1 MIFQNG
7 LKKVLTF
14 LARSPIISSS
24 VGGLAPDQN
33 QKDYAMSNYTDQMVA
48 KIKAAAP
55 LNLAKAQELSSEFG
69 NVTYRSVI
77 SKAKSLG
84 VEYVKAA
91 PAAKK
96 SRDDAP
102 TKAQYLAAIRKGLAL
117 PDREGDLTKAESVS
131 YTHLTLPTICSV

>member
-1 MIFQNG
+1 MRYSLHRLG
-7 LKKVLTF
+7 DWLSTT
-14 LARSPIISSS
+14 
-24 VGGLAPDQN
+24 N
-33 QKDYAMSNYTDQMVA
+33 QKDYAMSNYTETMVA
-48 KIKAAAP
+48 QIKAAAP
-55 LNLAKAQELSSEFG
+55 LNLAKAQALSAEFG

-117 PDREGDLTKAESVS
+117 PDREGDLTKAELAAVLES
-131 YTHLTLPTICSV
+131 IG

>member
-14 LARSPIISSS
+14 FARSPIISSS
-24 VGGLAPDQN
+24 VGGLAPDLN
-33 QKDYAMSNYTDQMVA
+33 QKDYAMSNYTETMVA
-48 KIKAAAP
+48 KIKASAP
-55 LNLAKAQELSSEFG
+55 LNLAKAQALSADFG

-117 PDREGDLTKAESVS
+117 PDREGDLTKAELATVLES
-131 YTHLTLPTICSV
+131 IG

>member
-14 LARSPIISSS
+14 FARSPIIYSS
-24 VGGLAPDQN
+24 VGGLAPDLN

-48 KIKAAAP
+48 KIKASAP

-117 PDREGDLTKAESVS
+117 PDREGDLTKAELATVLES
-131 YTHLTLPTICSV
+131 IG

>member
-14 LARSPIISSS
+14 FARSPIISSS
-24 VGGLAPDQN
+24 VGGLAPDLN

-48 KIKAAAP
+48 KIKASAP

-96 SRDDAP
+96 SREDSP
-102 TKAQYLAAIRKGLAL
+102 TKAAYLAAIRKGLAL
-117 PDREGDLTKAESVS
+117 PDREGDLTKAELATVLES
-131 YTHLTLPTICSV
+131 IG

>member
-14 LARSPIISSS
+14 AQKFEILSSS
-24 VGGLAPDQN
+24 VGGLAPDLN
-33 QKDYAMSNYTDQMVA
+33 QKDYAMSNYTETMVA

-96 SRDDAP
+96 SRDDSP
-102 TKAQYLAAIRKGLAL
+102 TKAAYLAAIRKGLAL
-117 PDREGDLTKAESVS
+117 PDREGDLTKAELATVLES
-131 YTHLTLPTICSV
+131 IG

>member
-14 LARSPIISSS
+14 FARSPIISSS

-33 QKDYAMSNYTDQMVA
+33 QKDYAMSNYTETMVA

-117 PDREGDLTKAESVS
+117 PDREGDLTKAELASVLES
-131 YTHLTLPTICSV
+131 IG

>member
-14 LARSPIISSS
+14 AQKFEILSSS
-24 VGGLAPDQN
+24 VGGLAPDLN
-33 QKDYAMSNYTDQMVA
+33 QKDYAMSNYTETMVA
-48 KIKAAAP
+48 KIKASAP

-117 PDREGDLTKAESVS
+117 PDREGDLTKAELATVLES
-131 YTHLTLPTICSV
+131 IG

>member
-1 MIFQNG
+1 
-7 LKKVLTF
+7 
-14 LARSPIISSS
+14 
-24 VGGLAPDQN
+24 
-33 QKDYAMSNYTDQMVA
+33 MSNYTDQMVA
-48 KIKAAAP
+48 KIKASAP

-96 SRDDAP
+96 SRDDTP

-117 PDREGDLTKAESVS
+117 PDREGDLTKAELATVLES
-131 YTHLTLPTICSV
+131 IA

>member
-14 LARSPIISSS
+14 AQKFEILSSS
-24 VGGLAPDQN
+24 VGGLAPDLN
-33 QKDYAMSNYTDQMVA
+33 QKDNAMSNYTETMVA
-48 KIKAAAP
+48 KIKASAP

-117 PDREGDLTKAESVS
+117 PDREGDLTKAELATVLES
-131 YTHLTLPTICSV
+131 IG

>member
-14 LARSPIISSS
+14 AQKFEILSSS
-24 VGGLAPDQN
+24 VGGLAPDLN
-33 QKDYAMSNYTDQMVA
+33 QKDYAMSNYTETMVA
-48 KIKAAAP
+48 KIKASAP

-96 SRDDAP
+96 SRDDSP
-102 TKAQYLAAIRKGLAL
+102 TKAAYLAAIRKGLAL
-117 PDREGDLTKAESVS
+117 PDREGDLTKAELATVLES
-131 YTHLTLPTICSV
+131 IG

>member
-14 LARSPIISSS
+14 AQKFEILFSS
-24 VGGLAPDQN
+24 VGGLAPDLN
-33 QKDYAMSNYTDQMVA
+33 QKDYAMSNYTETMVA
-48 KIKAAAP
+48 KIKASAP

-96 SRDDAP
+96 SRDDSP
-102 TKAQYLAAIRKGLAL
+102 TKADYLAAIRKGLAL
-117 PDREGDLTKAESVS
+117 PDREGDLTKAELATVLES
-131 YTHLTLPTICSV
+131 IG

>member
-14 LARSPIISSS
+14 FARSPIISSS

-33 QKDYAMSNYTDQMVA
+33 QKDYAMSNYTETMVA

-117 PDREGDLTKAESVS
+117 PDREGDLTKAELATVLES
-131 YTHLTLPTICSV
+131 IG

>member
-1 MIFQNG
+1 MPTRS
-7 LKKVLTF
+7 KKMLDFLCRPMRESIHRLGDWLPTLTK
-14 LARSPIISSS
+14 
-24 VGGLAPDQN
+24 
-33 QKDYAMSNYTDQMVA
+33 KDYAMSNYTDQMVA

-117 PDREGDLTKAESVS
+117 PDREGDLTKAELATVLES
-131 YTHLTLPTICSV
+131 IG

>member
-14 LARSPIISSS
+14 FARSPIISSS
-24 VGGLAPDQN
+24 VGGLAPDLN

-96 SRDDAP
+96 SREDSP

-117 PDREGDLTKAESVS
+117 PDREGDLTKAELATVLES
-131 YTHLTLPTICSV
+131 IG

>member
-14 LARSPIISSS
+14 FARSPIIYSS
-24 VGGLAPDQN
+24 VGGLAPDLN

-48 KIKAAAP
+48 KIKASAP
-55 LNLAKAQELSSEFG
+55 LNLAKAQALSADFG

-117 PDREGDLTKAESVS
+117 PDREGDLTKAELAAVLES
-131 YTHLTLPTICSV
+131 IG

>member
-14 LARSPIISSS
+14 FARSPIISSS
-24 VGGLAPDQN
+24 VGGLAPDLN

-48 KIKAAAP
+48 KIKASAP

-117 PDREGDLTKAESVS
+117 PDREGDLTKAELATVLES
-131 YTHLTLPTICSV
+131 IG

>member
-14 LARSPIISSS
+14 AQKFEILSSS
-24 VGGLAPDQN
+24 VGGLAPDLN
-33 QKDYAMSNYTDQMVA
+33 QKDYAMSNYTETMVA
-48 KIKAAAP
+48 KIKASAP

-96 SRDDAP
+96 SREDSP
-102 TKAQYLAAIRKGLAL
+102 TKAAYLAAIRKGLAL
-117 PDREGDLTKAESVS
+117 PDREGDLTKAELATVLES
-131 YTHLTLPTICSV
+131 IG

>member
-14 LARSPIISSS
+14 FARSPIISSS
-24 VGGLAPDQN
+24 VGGLAPDLN
-33 QKDYAMSNYTDQMVA
+33 QKDYAMSNYTETMVA

-117 PDREGDLTKAESVS
+117 PDREGDLTKAELATVLES
-131 YTHLTLPTICSV
+131 IG

>member
-14 LARSPIISSS
+14 FARSPIIYSS
-24 VGGLAPDQN
+24 VGGLAPDLK

-48 KIKAAAP
+48 KIKASAP
-55 LNLAKAQELSSEFG
+55 LNLAKAQALSADFG

-117 PDREGDLTKAESVS
+117 PDREGDLTKAELATVLES
-131 YTHLTLPTICSV
+131 IG

>member
-14 LARSPIISSS
+14 AQKFEILSSS
-24 VGGLAPDQN
+24 VGGLAPDLN

-48 KIKAAAP
+48 KIKASAP
-55 LNLAKAQELSSEFG
+55 LNLAKAQALSADFG

-96 SRDDAP
+96 SREDSP
-102 TKAQYLAAIRKGLAL
+102 TKAAYLAAIRKGLAL
-117 PDREGDLTKAESVS
+117 PDREGDLTKAELAAVLES
-131 YTHLTLPTICSV
+131 IG

>member
-14 LARSPIISSS
+14 FARSPIISSS
-24 VGGLAPDQN
+24 VGGLAPDLN

-48 KIKAAAP
+48 KIKASAP
-55 LNLAKAQELSSEFG
+55 LNLAKAQALSADFG

-96 SRDDAP
+96 SREDSP
-102 TKAQYLAAIRKGLAL
+102 TKAAYLAAIRKGLAL
-117 PDREGDLTKAESVS
+117 PDREGDLTKAELATVLES
-131 YTHLTLPTICSV
+131 IG

>member
-1 MIFQNG
+1 MIFQHG

-14 LARSPIISSS
+14 AQKFEILSSS

-55 LNLAKAQELSSEFG
+55 LNLAKAQALSADFG

-96 SRDDAP
+96 SREDSP
-102 TKAQYLAAIRKGLAL
+102 TKAAYLAAIRKGLAL
-117 PDREGDLTKAESVS
+117 PDREGDLTKAELATVLES
-131 YTHLTLPTICSV
+131 IG

>member
-14 LARSPIISSS
+14 FARSQIISSS
-24 VGGLAPDQN
+24 VGGLAPDLN

-48 KIKAAAP
+48 KIKASAP

-117 PDREGDLTKAESVS
+117 PDREGDLTKAELATVLES
-131 YTHLTLPTICSV
+131 IG

>member
-14 LARSPIISSS
+14 AQKFEILSSS
-24 VGGLAPDQN
+24 VGGLAPDLN
-33 QKDYAMSNYTDQMVA
+33 QKDYAMSNYTETMVA
-48 KIKAAAP
+48 KIKASAP

-96 SRDDAP
+96 SREDSP

-117 PDREGDLTKAESVS
+117 PDREGDLTKAELATVLES
-131 YTHLTLPTICSV
+131 IG